1 MKKMRI
7 MRCEGGGGG
16 VMKREIG
23 RAERWERKRRERKI
37 RN

>member
-7 MRCEGGGGG
+7 MRSEGGGG